1 MKRRV
6 AQAHVPKRVAD
17 GSYEGFPQLRSRLP
31 SCQTRWET
39 ELLIMGWTGTAEL
52 RCQVDC
58 SRLEEGN
65 VRLVEGDLGSI
76 IEQDKESFRRREVE
90 AYVGRHE

>member
-1 MKRRV
+1 
-6 AQAHVPKRVAD
+6 
-17 GSYEGFPQLRSRLP
+17 
-31 SCQTRWET
+31 
-39 ELLIMGWTGTAEL
+39 MGWTGTAEL